1 VLGVQLVDEAIDV
14 GFGHY
19 DFPVRLPILL
29 LCGLVLA
36 TPRPGARAA
45 ADDDLSLLGPAERVA
60 DGVDLFRIDGD
71 RAFAAPGQP
80 HRPPAPRSVRL
91 LRLDPARVRLSSALA
106 GGEVPAR
113 ATVLDIARRT
123 SAIAAVNAGFFA
135 PNGDPNGL
143 LKIDGRLLS
152 DTGRARGAV
161 ALFDREGR
169 LDGRF
174 DQVTARVRLRFRVG
188 TQWRTVPIQGV
199 DTVRGAGRLTLYTP
213 ASGASTD
220 TKGGLEWTLDGEPLR
235 ATRVGTDGNAAIPP
249 TGYVL
254 SYGGQAAPPSL
265 TGLERAPSVGVRESV
280 TVHSGRH
287 VREWM
292 RAGTLVGGAGLLV
305 QEGRPLREWAVE
317 RLSRGFETT
326 PHPRTIVARD
336 RRGAWWL
343 ITIDGRQP
351 GRAIGMSFTEMQV
364 LLARLDVVDALN
376 LDGGGSTTMVVRG
389 KVVNRPSDLTGP
401 RPVSDALIVMNR

>member
-1 VLGVQLVDEAIDV
+1 M
-14 GFGHY
+14 
-19 DFPVRLPILL
+19 RLPILL

-36 TPRPGARAA
+36 TPWPGARAA
-45 ADDDLSLLGPAERVA
+45 VDDDLSLLGPAEHVA

-71 RAFAAPGQP
+71 RAFAVSGEPV
-80 HRPPAPRSVRL
+80 RPPPPRSLRL
-91 LRLDPARVRLSSALA
+91 LRLDPSRVRLASALA
-106 GGEVPAR
+106 GSEVPAR

-123 SAIAAVNAGFFA
+123 RAIAAVNAGFFA
-135 PNGDPNGL
+135 PNGDPTGL

-169 LDGRF
+169 LDGHF
-174 DQVTARVRLRFRVG
+174 DQVSARVRVRFRSSA
-188 TQWRTVPIQGV
+188 QWRTVRIDGV
-199 DTVRGAGRLTLYTP
+199 DTVRRAGRLMLFTP

-220 TKGGLEWTLDGEPLR
+220 TTGGMEWTLQGLPLR
-235 ATRVGTDGNAAIPP
+235 ATPVRTDGNSAIPSN
-249 TGYVL
+249 GYVL
-254 SYGGQAAPPSL
+254 SYGGAAAPPSL
-265 TGLERAPSVGVRESV
+265 AGLDRAPVVEVRESL
-280 TVHSGRH
+280 TVRSGRH
-287 VREWM
+287 VRDWIS
-292 RAGTLVGGAGLLV
+292 AGTLVGGAGLLL

-317 RLSRGFETT
+317 RLSKGFETT
-326 PHPRTIVARD
+326 THPRTVIARD

-364 LLARLDVVDALN
+364 LLARLGATDALN

-389 KVVNRPSDLTGP
+389 EIVNRPSDLTGP
-401 RPVSDALIVMNR
+401 RPVSDALIVTKR